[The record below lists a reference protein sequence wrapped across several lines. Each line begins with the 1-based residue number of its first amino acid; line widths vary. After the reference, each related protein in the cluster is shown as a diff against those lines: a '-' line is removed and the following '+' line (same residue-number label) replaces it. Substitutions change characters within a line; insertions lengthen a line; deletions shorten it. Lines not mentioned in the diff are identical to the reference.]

1 MACKYIYN
9 GKEYGSYQDLVAS
22 LSDEDMSSLAD
33 ILFSKNDKQN
43 IVYDKI
49 NKIRKSITLSKEN
62 VQIMDGSPDIA
73 STGNNFTTQTFI
85 NSQYF
90 LVDGEPPM
98 FRHSTQEYVETVKRK
113 AVESKEMTEAQADAW
128 GNLVQ
133 EKWDYIADNALDF
146 HKLILGDST
155 ASLTEWAQRTAGTVF
170 SGITEK
176 VMEAEKQIFYKVL
189 KGNGRSVHTGE
200 MTGKVMKSVGLQADL
215 RNMVEKITGH
225 IDYLVVGEDGSLDL
239 YNVKTSTEPYS
250 QWAPAK
256 KEKYRYQLALLK
268 RMLAFHGIDSAQVR
282 VHIIPVQLK
291 YDSNFNDVVD
301 IEVQQAMSYDTK
313 DLKYIFQKYDRA
325 AEQFIDSTVDFSQAD
340 NMTLLKVSKQLQH
353 IFPGKDVRAQG
364 IAESAKE
371 WIKRNWNYC
380 HPETLPDGG
389 WKLTLPD
396 TGEEI
401 EVSDPRKG
409 DRNEEFVRLMTAKLS
424 TLDRPF
430 SGEISASYL
439 RRDLKK
445 SFQVGYF
452 ASNSSGELANYIRNQ
467 FTKYLNDYT
476 EKSDSGERTYR
487 WEIVESPLLDA
498 ANIIVLRN
506 KESGQMDVFTISG
519 TDPSTKYSFKG
530 RENLLSYYLPD
541 TNEEQF
547 DMKSNYG
554 NIDAI
559 RTVALLN
566 EVLPEVG
573 GDIKLGQLKVLGI
586 GNFKGKRGVYY
597 EFEPL
602 LRQWDTIV
610 KIVNKNSS
618 AQINNNFREKDIRCI
633 APEEVL
639 WQVWQDIVTDNNHPD
654 LVEIR
659 RLKDVLDRKA
669 LVDGTAVDG
678 LMNVQTIEGKI
689 EKLEELLDRLRS
701 IAEERGINI
710 KDQNELINI
719 SNSLDPVNGPI
730 AKLYI
735 ETAKALSS
743 YYGDIALDNEAFSAF
758 EEYSI
763 KMTSMGNS
771 SARRVGFLTKKSIDN
786 ARAEILDGYMLNI
799 QPIIRKFYEDAGY
812 SEASNNIIGNQ
823 AKVYQNLYQRDDS
836 GVNLMLFK
844 NPYDGASDLKPYE
857 REFLKNILYEL
868 YKVYQNMN
876 HLPLVIK
883 GPNDPEL
890 IKNMP
895 KTYLYVP
902 LQQASTASKALNIK
916 EGLSQW
922 GKKVQRLFTKPGEVF
937 EEALGNL
944 DAEDIELRDSAID
957 ALRVYNPYSRSYTSL
972 RERDMYI
979 ADKGI
984 GFFETNLENI
994 CVDFLSRQ
1002 VQCDEFNKL
1011 LIRIKGIELALTLK
1025 GIAEDDMENVKHTIK
1040 AIDDFV
1046 TINIHNKS
1054 IMENFSKKLD
1064 AWLAPLR
1071 KLVSRLYIA
1080 SNPVGMVRD
1089 FIQGL
1094 EANFVSSLVKF
1105 QTDVSAKD
1113 VAFGYSEVFKEGC
1126 TNLMKMTKL
1135 NQFNIRFGLSNFDA
1149 ARVAE
1154 RLKTGRGGVLNYE
1167 YWMYYTLRA
1176 PDYLNRMTL
1185 FVAKM
1190 HKDGVYDAYTLNED
1204 HRLVYNWRLDKR
1216 FSAYAVGNTADP
1228 KYNEQ
1233 KALYFSMIRAFNIER
1248 NGKKLAYTDDLP
1260 DAYTPSQIRSIKTL
1274 GESIYGAFDQSSR
1287 SKYEFVAIGRNFMFF
1302 TTWMNGMVDN
1312 YFKRRQVSQSELKL
1326 VQETDYNGNPL
1337 FFTDDNSGNTTTEDT
1352 GKPVMKDVPLMVQ
1365 GIFFTF
1371 KEAFREIHENGWNV
1385 KSIRKYFTEGA
1396 GKNEINRRNMR
1407 RALSDLAVA
1416 MILTALFKMWLTPE
1430 YKRHKAEA
1438 DGKELISNVAVEMM
1452 YKASLSSFDVFKGPA
1467 AMLTY
1472 LGESTSPATYKVQT
1486 KVLKD
1491 LTNFALGDK
1500 TLGQTV
1506 MNSQAFFR
1514 SMQDSYAMYKRDT
1527 K

>member
-33 ILFSKNDKQN
+33 ILFSKNDIQN
-43 IVYDKI
+43 VVYDKI
-49 NKIRKSITLSKEN
+49 NKIRKSIALSTKN
-62 VQIMDGSPDIA
+62 VQLMDGSPDIA
-73 STGNNFTTQTFI
+73 SEGNNFTTQTFI
-85 NSQYF
+85 DSEYF

-113 AVESKEMTEAQADAW
+113 AVENKEMTEAQADVW

-133 EKWDYIADNALDF
+133 DKWNYIADNALDF
-146 HKLILGDST
+146 HKLILSDST
-155 ASLTEWAQRTAGTVF
+155 ASISEWAQRTAGTAF

-200 MTGKVMKSVGLQADL
+200 MTGRVMKSVGLQADI

-225 IDYLVVGEDGSLDL
+225 IDYLVVGEDGSLDI
-239 YNVKTSTEPYS
+239 YNVKTSTESYS

-268 RMLAFHGIDSAQVR
+268 RMLAFHGVDSAQIR

-291 YDSNFNDVVD
+291 YDNNFNDVVD

-313 DLKYIFQKYDRA
+313 DLQYTFQKYDRA
-325 AEQFIDSTVDFSQAD
+325 AEQFIDSKVDFSQAD
-340 NMTLLKVSKQLQH
+340 NMALLKVSQQLQH

-364 IAESAKE
+364 IAESARE
-371 WIKRNWNYC
+371 WVKRNWKYC
-380 HPETLPDGG
+380 KPETLPEGG

-396 TGEEI
+396 SGEDI

-409 DRNEEFVRLMTAKLS
+409 DRNEELVKIMERKLS
-424 TLDRPF
+424 EVDRPF

-445 SFQVGYF
+445 SFEVGYF
-452 ASNSSGELANYIRNQ
+452 ATNSSGEVANYIRNQ
-467 FTKYLNDYT
+467 FTKYLQDYKET
-476 EKSDSGERTYR
+476 PDGTRNYR
-487 WEIVESPLLDA
+487 WEMVDSPILDA
-498 ANIIVLRN
+498 SNIIALRN
-506 KESGQMDVFTISG
+506 KESGQLDVFTISG
-519 TDPSTKYSFKG
+519 TDPSTTYSFKG
-530 RENLLSYYLPD
+530 RENLLGYYLPD
-541 TNEEQF
+541 TNDEQF
-547 DMKSNYG
+547 IMKSNYG

-573 GDIKLGQLKVLGI
+573 GDVKLGQLKVLGI
-586 GNFKGKRGVYY
+586 GGFKSKRGVYY

-602 LRQWDTIV
+602 LRQWDTIIKV
-610 KIVNKNSS
+610 VNNNSP
-618 AQINNNFREKDIRCI
+618 AKINNNFRDKDIKCI

-639 WQVWQDIVTDNNHPD
+639 WQVWQDIITDNNHPD
-654 LVEIR
+654 LVEVR
-659 RLKDVLDRKA
+659 NLKDVIERKT
-669 LVDGTAVDG
+669 LVDGTAIDG
-678 LMNVQTIEGKI
+678 LMNVQSIEGKI
-689 EKLEELLDRLRS
+689 EKLEELLERLQH

-710 KDQNELINI
+710 KDQNLLINT
-719 SNSLDPVNGPI
+719 SQSLDPINGPI
-730 AKLYI
+730 ARLYI
-735 ETAKALSS
+735 ETSKALSS
-743 YYGDIALDNEAFSAF
+743 YYGDISLDNESFSMF

-771 SARRVGFLTKKSIDN
+771 NARRVGFLTKKSIDN
-786 ARAEILDGYMLNI
+786 ARAEILDGYMLNMH
-799 QPIIRKFYEDAGY
+799 PIIKKFYEDAGY
-812 SEASNNIIGNQ
+812 TSANNAIIGNQ
-823 AKVYQNLYQRDDS
+823 AKVYQNLYQRDEN

-844 NPYDGASDLKPYE
+844 NPYDMSSDLKPYE
-857 REFLKNILYEL
+857 RDFLKKILYEM
-868 YKVYQNMN
+868 YKVYQSMN
-876 HLPLVIK
+876 HLPVILK
-883 GPNDPEL
+883 GPDDPEL
-890 IKNMP
+890 VSNMP

-902 LQQASTASKALNIK
+902 LQEATTASKALNIK
-916 EGLSQW
+916 EGLNQW
-922 GKKVQRLFTKPGEVF
+922 GKKIQRLFTKPGEVF
-937 EEALGNL
+937 EETLGAL
-944 DAEDIELRDSAID
+944 DSEDVQARDNAID
-957 ALRVYNPYSRSYTSL
+957 SLRVYNPYTRSYTSL

-979 ADKGI
+979 ADKGV

-1002 VQCDEFNKL
+1002 VQCNEFNKL

-1025 GIAEDDMENVKHTIK
+1025 GIAEDDMENVRHTIK

-1054 IMENFSKKLD
+1054 IMENFSKKID
-1064 AWLAPLR
+1064 AWLGPLR

-1094 EANFVSSLVKF
+1094 EANFVSALVKF
-1105 QTDVSAKD
+1105 QTDVGAKD
-1113 VAFGYSEVFKEGC
+1113 VAFGYSEVFRDGC

-1185 FVAKM
+1185 FIAKM
-1190 HKDGVYDAYTLNED
+1190 HKDGVYDAYMLNED

-1216 FSAYAVGNTADP
+1216 FSAYASGDTTDP

-1248 NGKKLAYTDDLP
+1248 NTTKLSYTDDLP

-1287 SKYEFVAIGRNFMFF
+1287 SKYEFIAIGRNFMFF

-1326 VQETDYNGNPL
+1326 VQETDANGNPL
-1337 FFTDDNSGNTTTEDT
+1337 FFTDDDSGNITTEDT

-1365 GIFFTF
+1365 GIYQTF
-1371 KEAFREIHENGWNV
+1371 KEAFKELHNNGWSL
-1385 KSIRKYFTEGA
+1385 KKYFKEGA
-1396 GKNEINRRNMR
+1396 GQNEINKRNMR
-1407 RALSDLAVA
+1407 RAMSDFAVA
-1416 MILTALFKMWLTPE
+1416 MLLAALFKMWLTPE
-1430 YKRHKAEA
+1430 YRKHKTES
-1438 DGKELISNVAVEMM
+1438 DGKRYMENVMVEMM

-1491 LTNFALGDK
+1491 LTNFVMGEK

-1514 SMQDSYAMYKRDT
+1514 GMQDSYAMYKRDT
-1527 K
+1527 SK